1 MVMMMIMMIYLN
13 TDGTTTS
20 KEGVKPGIGT
30 AGRSIMASARSST
43 AAANET
49 A

>member
-1 MVMMMIMMIYLN
+1 MMMMMVMTIYLN
-13 TDGTTTS
+13 TDGTTS

-30 AGRSIMASARSST
+30 AGYSMIASARSST
-43 AAANET
+43 AAVNET

>member
-1 MVMMMIMMIYLN
+1 MIMIYFN
-13 TDGTTTS
+13 AYGTTTS

-30 AGRSIMASARSST
+30 AGYSITASASSST
-43 AAANET
+43 AAANDT